1 MSTSAVDIFVIRF
14 GSGWLAEC
22 FVAGTTDP
30 VGSSWRIHPVAHPT
44 PEEALAEVPAKL
56 RRRAIRCEVIR

>member
-1 MSTSAVDIFVIRF
+1 MSTSAVDIFVVRF

-22 FVAGTTDP
+22 YVAGEDT
-30 VGSSWRIHPVAHPT
+30 PVAYQWRKYPKSWPT